1 MCVGGDVNTDAVQSV
16 SFIQYQR
23 IIMRTNHQ
31 GIGYIMVFFR
41 YLRSELGSKL
51 NFILFIALL
60 SSAAVVLSSTS
71 LFFHVYYASAASTPS
86 STQDTGDPPT
96 IKVPSNKVVE
106 ATGKDGASVTYSVSA
121 TDLSGSSVAV
131 NCDPPSKSAFPIG
144 TTKVICSVNGGNNE
158 PIQTKS
164 FSITVRDT
172 TPPDVLV
179 PSDLILEA
187 TGPMGRV
194 VNYNSNATDIV
205 YGSLPTIC
213 NPQSGSTFALGQ
225 TKVKCSATD
234 SAGNTGTNDF
244 IITIRDT
251 TPPETTL
258 ENVSVGWLGSINYGD
273 TTPSNDVNFNFNGT
287 DLVGIARYECKF
299 DDGSWQNGKSII
311 NASGIKNNICTYTSI
326 SAKGIHNF
334 LVRAVDT
341 SGNKDPH
348 PPKFTW
354 EIESPITSVQ
364 DLIPHLSNNESTV
377 EMVTQLNEVVKTLS
391 DTTEENDAK
400 ACYQLD
406 SFINSMK
413 INILTGVSVSS
424 DFDSIFKS
432 TLAIKDNLGCPP
444 PIADAGLAQ
453 SIDAGTD
460 NVILDGSD
468 SLYKGNDVSFKWE
481 QVAGTPKVTIKN
493 ANTAKA
499 SFDAPST
506 SELTGSDTSTTLS
519 FQLTVSENGGLRS
532 TDITT
537 VEIYTEN
544 TPPVAKSQ
552 SVTTTSDTPV
562 SINLDASDKD
572 GDTLTYAIKSFPAH
586 GSLSSLDKDSGSVT
600 YSPDRGYTGS
610 DSFTFTASDGSST
623 SNTAKVSITVNSITP
638 INTPPVAISQN
649 VSTRINTPV
658 SINLDASDKDGDTLT
673 YAIKSFPT
681 HGSLSSL
688 DKDSGSVTYSP
699 DRGYTGSDSF
709 TFTASDGS
717 STSNTAKVS
726 ITVNSITP
734 INTPPVAKSQSVT
747 TSSDTPVSINL
758 DASDKDGDTLT
769 YAIKSFPTHGS
780 LSSLDKDSGSVTY
793 SPDRGYTGSD
803 SFTFTASDGSS
814 TSNTAKVSITVNS
827 ITPINTP
834 PVAKSQSVT
843 TSSDTPVS
851 INLDASDKDG
861 DTLTYA

>member
-1 MCVGGDVNTDAVQSV
+1 MIHQSLAQEYLTSV
-16 SFIQYQR
+16 S
-23 IIMRTNHQ
+23 T
-31 GIGYIMVFFR
+31 
-41 YLRSELGSKL
+41 
-51 NFILFIALL
+51 
-60 SSAAVVLSSTS
+60 SAA
-71 LFFHVYYASAASTPS
+71 PI
-86 STQDTGDPPT
+86 

-106 ATGKDGASVTYSVSA
+106 ATGEGGASVSYSVTASDA
-121 TDLSGSSVAV
+121 SGKIIVVTCNPESGSI
-131 NCDPPSKSAFPIG
+131 FPIG
-144 TTKVICSVNGGNNE
+144 TTEVLCSANGSST
-158 PIQTKS
+158 TKS

-172 TPPDVLV
+172 TPPTVSV
-179 PSDLILEA
+179 PVDLTLEA
-187 TGPMGRV
+187 TGPSGRA
-194 VNYNSNATDIV
+194 VNFNSNASDIV
-205 YGSLPTIC
+205 DGSLGVNC
-213 NPQSGSTFALGQ
+213 NPQSGSTFHLGQ
-225 TKVKCSATD
+225 TKVQCSATD

-572 GDTLTYAIKSFPAH
+572 GDTLTYAIKSFP
-586 GSLSSLDKDSGSVT
+586 
-600 YSPDRGYTGS
+600 
-610 DSFTFTASDGSST
+610 
-623 SNTAKVSITVNSITP
+623 
-638 INTPPVAISQN
+638 
-649 VSTRINTPV
+649 
-658 SINLDASDKDGDTLT
+658 
-673 YAIKSFPT
+673 T

-726 ITVNSITP
+726 ITVNSIAPINIPPVAISQNVSTR
-734 INTPPVAKSQSVT
+734 INTPLNVT
-747 TSSDTPVSINL
+747 LP
-758 DASDKDGDTLT
+758 ASDADNDSLISSIISKPGNGTLGKINQT
-769 YAIKSFPTHGS
+769 SHT
-780 LSSLDKDSGSVTY
+780 VTY
-793 SPDRGYTGSD
+793 TPNPDFAGTD
-803 SFTFTASDGSS
+803 SFTHKVNDGKADSE
-814 TSNTAKVSITVNS
+814 TGKVNIDVR
-827 ITPINTP
+827 
-834 PVAKSQSVT
+834 K
-843 TSSDTPVS
+843 
-851 INLDASDKDG
+851 K
-861 DTLTYA
+861 